1 MSIVANFDLVK
12 GKLTLPILNLLETA
26 SEAQRMKLNKRILDN
41 EIEELLVIA
50 DPHTL
55 GVMRGHYHRE
65 LEKRLV
71 GELAKTLTNA
81 DTAQIE
87 QAIGAA

>member
-1 MSIVANFDLVK
+1 M
-12 GKLTLPILNLLETA
+12 
-26 SEAQRMKLNKRILDN
+26 
-41 EIEELLVIA
+41 LVIA